1 MAQST
6 ESLRK
11 KPPRHTATAPTAT
24 ALKKITEAVA
34 QINALTRRAI
44 AKDALWD
51 ITRSTLET
59 LQDKFDSG
67 IWLLRAIWYA
77 EPVQLVTIG
86 KWMSRIDR
94 ETTSELNALNAH
106 IRARDEYETT
116 DDEYEDI
123 YRYGN
128 DTTLPRYYTEYADTA
143 PDNYNTFPLDDKYRS
158 DATKDT
164 SRTGDCWP
172 PTGECQSCGFQP
184 QQRAGNRCIVLA
196 RVCNSC
202 GMTGHMEK
210 TCRETLELEPI
221 QATEHTDTT
230 TSTSENNEAKPPDD
244 QPTQANPRETNVSQN
259 IITGEQTDS
268 EKRHNTGPTES
279 ENHVPQHKQYDHTTT
294 RNEIHPATLTRK
306 DDTKSKTGNNA
317 NNTEQNPAPEPQPG
331 ANHDDVKTYLWG
343 RLSEAVNALRSN
355 STHELS
361 ATELSLAE
369 RTGIGDDD
377 TTTTPA
383 REKHF
388 RNTHY
393 HQTVS

>member
-11 KPPRHTATAPTAT
+11 KPPRHTATAPT

-123 YRYGN
+123 YRYRN

-143 PDNYNTFPLDDKYRS
+143 PDNYNTFP
-158 DATKDT
+158 
-164 SRTGDCWP
+164 
-172 PTGECQSCGFQP
+172 
-184 QQRAGNRCIVLA
+184 
-196 RVCNSC
+196 
-202 GMTGHMEK
+202 
-210 TCRETLELEPI
+210 
-221 QATEHTDTT
+221 
-230 TSTSENNEAKPPDD
+230 
-244 QPTQANPRETNVSQN
+244 
-259 IITGEQTDS
+259 
-268 EKRHNTGPTES
+268 
-279 ENHVPQHKQYDHTTT
+279 
-294 RNEIHPATLTRK
+294 
-306 DDTKSKTGNNA
+306 
-317 NNTEQNPAPEPQPG
+317 
-331 ANHDDVKTYLWG
+331 
-343 RLSEAVNALRSN
+343 
-355 STHELS
+355 
-361 ATELSLAE
+361 
-369 RTGIGDDD
+369 
-377 TTTTPA
+377 
-383 REKHF
+383 
-388 RNTHY
+388 
-393 HQTVS
+393 

>member
-1 MAQST
+1 
-6 ESLRK
+6 
-11 KPPRHTATAPTAT
+11 
-24 ALKKITEAVA
+24 
-34 QINALTRRAI
+34 
-44 AKDALWD
+44 
-51 ITRSTLET
+51 
-59 LQDKFDSG
+59 
-67 IWLLRAIWYA
+67 
-77 EPVQLVTIG
+77 
-86 KWMSRIDR
+86 
-94 ETTSELNALNAH
+94 
-106 IRARDEYETT
+106 
-116 DDEYEDI
+116 
-123 YRYGN
+123 
-128 DTTLPRYYTEYADTA
+128 
-143 PDNYNTFPLDDKYRS
+143 
-158 DATKDT
+158 
-164 SRTGDCWP
+164 
-172 PTGECQSCGFQP
+172 
-184 QQRAGNRCIVLA
+184 
-196 RVCNSC
+196 
-202 GMTGHMEK
+202 MEK

-221 QATEHTDTT
+221 QVTEHTETT
-230 TSTSENNEAKPPDD
+230 TSTGESNEAKPPDD

-279 ENHVPQHKQYDHTTT
+279 ENHVTQHKQYDHTTT
-294 RNEIHPATLTRK
+294 RNEIHPATLARK
-306 DDTKSKTGNNA
+306 GNTKSKTGDNA
-317 NNTEQNPAPEPQPG
+317 NNAEQNPAPEPQPG